1 MYCYVFLSISDTI
14 YVLDKYDSY
23 MFWQNIMGFQ
33 NSVPPE
39 HSVVISHASNPPY
52 RYLNKTKYN
61 QTNQNLYLKV
71 VPFHKIS
78 SFHFV
83 VFWNIL
89 DGMAYIKYVIDG

>member
-1 MYCYVFLSISDTI
+1 MYLNLHHTLQKIDPRVMYCYVFLSISDTI

-52 RYLNKTKYN
+52 RYQNTTKYN
-61 QTNQNLYLKV
+61 QIWT
-71 VPFHKIS
+71 
-78 SFHFV
+78 
-83 VFWNIL
+83 
-89 DGMAYIKYVIDG
+89 